1 MKETKKVKK
10 SKQAEVENTDGLMFD
25 ESLEI
30 FGEHKTREQVKAEE
44 KARKQTER
52 EALKAEME
60 KRRKAAKEG
69 GAPAKRKDIITV
81 VAVVVAI
88 VLLCVL
94 ALGNSLLQ
102 GKEDRQWEID
112 EARGYILKEDC
123 SPDISAEG
131 PTADVLEC
139 YFTQNNHMY
148 IEIAIRNGTDKPV
161 RIDAVDV
168 VVKDNATGDMIAGG
182 KVFVEE
188 ELILQVMDLYYY
200 PIYIAPEHLT
210 VDGDYALPDV
220 CSFDFLIDA
229 TPVVIE

>member
-10 SKQAEVENTDGLMFD
+10 NKATVENTDSLLFD

-30 FGEHKTREQVKAEE
+30 FGEHKTRQQIKAEE
-44 KARKQTER
+44 KARKQAER

-60 KRRKAAKEG
+60 KRRRAAKEG
-69 GAPAKRKDIITV
+69 GAPAKRKDIIVV

-88 VLLCVL
+88 VLLCML
-94 ALGNSLLQ
+94 ALGNSLLK

-112 EARGYILKEDC
+112 EARGYILKENC
-123 SPDISAEG
+123 SPEISSEG

-148 IEIAIRNGTDKPV
+148 IEVAVRNGTDKPV
-161 RIDAVDV
+161 RIDAVDI
-168 VVKDNATGDMIAGG
+168 VVKDNDTGDMIAGG

-188 ELILQVMDLYYY
+188 EWILEVMDLAYY

-210 VDGDYALPDV
+210 VDADYTLPEV

-229 TPVVIE
+229 TPVTVE